1 MSWQNHR
8 LIWVQVNILWPKPQ
22 AKKLFDNLKLFCYN
36 QTIEFRKDHMS
47 NENNNQKQPPTNPW
61 GPWAQYQEEQ
71 TKLWL
76 NYWTG
81 VMNSLFNTDLK
92 K

>member
-1 MSWQNHR
+1 MSEQN
-8 LIWVQVNILWPKPQ
+8 
-22 AKKLFDNLKLFCYN
+22 KK
-36 QTIEFRKDHMS
+36 QE
-47 NENNNQKQPPTNPW
+47 QQPMNPW

-76 NYWTG
+76 RYWTS

>member
-1 MSWQNHR
+1 
-8 LIWVQVNILWPKPQ
+8 
-22 AKKLFDNLKLFCYN
+22 
-36 QTIEFRKDHMS
+36 MS
-47 NENNNQKQPPTNPW
+47 NENNDQKQPPAN
-61 GPWAQYQEEQ
+61 PWAQYQEEQ

-76 NYWTG
+76 RYWTG

>member
-1 MSWQNHR
+1 MSEENNQ
-8 LIWVQVNILWPKPQ
+8 QPKQPVNPIDPW
-22 AKKLFDNLKLFCYN
+22 LKL
-36 QTIEFRKDHMS
+36 
-47 NENNNQKQPPTNPW
+47 
-61 GPWAQYQEEQ
+61 QEEQ
-71 TKLWL
+71 TKLWM

>member
-1 MSWQNHR
+1 MTIYNFFAIIILYSLERTNMS
-8 LIWVQVNILWPKPQ
+8 
-22 AKKLFDNLKLFCYN
+22 DE
-36 QTIEFRKDHMS
+36 QTK
-47 NENNNQKQPPTNPW
+47 QKQPPANPW

-76 NYWTG
+76 QYWTG

>member
-1 MSWQNHR
+1 LIVQFKYQSTGRKNMSEEK
-8 LIWVQVNILWPKPQ
+8 V
-22 AKKLFDNLKLFCYN
+22 
-36 QTIEFRKDHMS
+36 
-47 NENNNQKQPPTNPW
+47 KQQPTNPW

-76 NYWTG
+76 RYWTG

>member
-1 MSWQNHR
+1 MLEQ
-8 LIWVQVNILWPKPQ
+8 
-22 AKKLFDNLKLFCYN
+22 
-36 QTIEFRKDHMS
+36 
-47 NENNNQKQPPTNPW
+47 NNNQSKHSPTNPW

>member
-1 MSWQNHR
+1 
-8 LIWVQVNILWPKPQ
+8 
-22 AKKLFDNLKLFCYN
+22 
-36 QTIEFRKDHMS
+36 MS
-47 NENNNQKQPPTNPW
+47 NENNNNQKQPPTNPW

>member
-1 MSWQNHR
+1 MPEQ
-8 LIWVQVNILWPKPQ
+8 Q
-22 AKKLFDNLKLFCYN
+22 
-36 QTIEFRKDHMS
+36 
-47 NENNNQKQPPTNPW
+47 NNQKQQPPSNPW
-61 GPWAQYQEEQ
+61 EPWTKYQEEQ

>member
-1 MSWQNHR
+1 MSDQN
-8 LIWVQVNILWPKPQ
+8 
-22 AKKLFDNLKLFCYN
+22 KK
-36 QTIEFRKDHMS
+36 QE
-47 NENNNQKQPPTNPW
+47 KQPTNPW
-61 GPWAQYQEEQ
+61 GPWAQYQEQQ

>member
-1 MSWQNHR
+1 MS
-8 LIWVQVNILWPKPQ
+8 
-22 AKKLFDNLKLFCYN
+22 
-36 QTIEFRKDHMS
+36 E
-47 NENNNQKQPPTNPW
+47 ENNTQPQQQELSNPF
-61 GPWAQYQEEQ
+61 GPWAKFQEEQ
-71 TKLWL
+71 AKLWM

>member
-1 MSWQNHR
+1 
-8 LIWVQVNILWPKPQ
+8 LIVQFNYQSTDGKNMLEEKNKEQQQSLI
-22 AKKLFDNLKLFCYN
+22 
-36 QTIEFRKDHMS
+36 
-47 NENNNQKQPPTNPW
+47 
-61 GPWAQYQEEQ
+61 PWAQYQEEQ

-76 NYWTG
+76 RYWTG

>member
-1 MSWQNHR
+1 
-8 LIWVQVNILWPKPQ
+8 
-22 AKKLFDNLKLFCYN
+22 
-36 QTIEFRKDHMS
+36 MS
-47 NENNNQKQPPTNPW
+47 NKNHHQKQPPVTPGDPW
-61 GPWAQYQEEQ
+61 VQYQKEQ

-76 NYWTG
+76 RYWTG

>member
-1 MSWQNHR
+1 MSEE
-8 LIWVQVNILWPKPQ
+8 K
-22 AKKLFDNLKLFCYN
+22 
-36 QTIEFRKDHMS
+36 S
-47 NENNNQKQPPTNPW
+47 KQQHHQLTNPW
-61 GPWAQYQEEQ
+61 GPWARYQEEQ

-76 NYWTG
+76 QYWTS

>member
-1 MSWQNHR
+1 MWHKQ
-8 LIWVQVNILWPKPQ
+8 Q
-22 AKKLFDNLKLFCYN
+22 AKKSFDKLRLSCYN
-36 QTIEFRKDHMS
+36 QTIEFRKDLMS
-47 NENNNQKQPPTNPW
+47 EQNINQPKQPPTNPW

-76 NYWTG
+76 RYWTG
-81 VMNSLFNTDLK
+81 VMNNLFNTDLK

>member
-1 MSWQNHR
+1 MSEE
-8 LIWVQVNILWPKPQ
+8 
-22 AKKLFDNLKLFCYN
+22 
-36 QTIEFRKDHMS
+36 T
-47 NENNNQKQPPTNPW
+47 NQKTQPTD
-61 GPWAQYQEEQ
+61 PWANWTKYQEEQ

>member
-1 MSWQNHR
+1 
-8 LIWVQVNILWPKPQ
+8 
-22 AKKLFDNLKLFCYN
+22 
-36 QTIEFRKDHMS
+36 MS
-47 NENNNQKQPPTNPW
+47 NENNNQKQPLTN
-61 GPWAQYQEEQ
+61 PWAQYQEEQ

-76 NYWTG
+76 RYWTG

>member
-1 MSWQNHR
+1 MSDQN
-8 LIWVQVNILWPKPQ
+8 N
-22 AKKLFDNLKLFCYN
+22 
-36 QTIEFRKDHMS
+36 
-47 NENNNQKQPPTNPW
+47 KQPTQPPVNPW

-76 NYWTG
+76 RYWTG

>member
-1 MSWQNHR
+1 MS
-8 LIWVQVNILWPKPQ
+8 
-22 AKKLFDNLKLFCYN
+22 D
-36 QTIEFRKDHMS
+36 E
-47 NENNNQKQPPTNPW
+47 NNQKPLLTD
-61 GPWAQYQEEQ
+61 PWAPWAKYQEEQ

>member
-1 MSWQNHR
+1 MSE
-8 LIWVQVNILWPKPQ
+8 
-22 AKKLFDNLKLFCYN
+22 
-36 QTIEFRKDHMS
+36 QTTDQS
-47 NENNNQKQPPTNPW
+47 KQHTPENPW

-76 NYWTG
+76 RYWTG